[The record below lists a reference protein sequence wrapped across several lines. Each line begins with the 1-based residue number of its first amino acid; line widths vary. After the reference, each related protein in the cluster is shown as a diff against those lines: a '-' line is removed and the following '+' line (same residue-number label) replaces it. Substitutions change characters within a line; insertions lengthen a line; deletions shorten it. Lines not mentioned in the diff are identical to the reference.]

1 MDVGDPAKL
10 EETRVKG
17 VRSNRFYSSVEI
29 MTITLNEIPGW
40 RHRFAAAALAVVAIA
55 ITALV
60 YGVVGLIAGD
70 GRCRCALR

>member
-1 MDVGDPAKL
+1 
-10 EETRVKG
+10 
-17 VRSNRFYSSVEI
+17 

-40 RHRFAAAALAVVAIA
+40 QHRSQAALAVVAIA

-70 GRCRCALR
+70 GRCRCACVECKYRIGRGIGKGLRGCIY